1 VIDLLGGQI
10 KHAFVA
16 TSGVIQHVREGA
28 LKGLA
33 ISARR
38 RSALAPAVPT
48 VAESGFPGFEVETY
62 FVMLAPAGVPEP
74 IAQLLEREVRAAI
87 KSPDLA
93 EKFRMQDLGV
103 VGTTGVEAAARI
115 KADTALWAGIVQAT
129 NMKAE

>member
-1 VIDLLGGQI
+1 MC
-10 KHAFVA
+10 ARE
-16 TSGVIQHVREGA
+16 REGA
-28 LKGLA
+28 RDLGAPAL
-33 ISARR
+33 
-38 RSALAPAVPT
+38 ALAPASMT

-62 FVMLAPAGVPEP
+62 FVMLAPAGIVEP

-115 KADTALWAGIVQAT
+115 KADTELWAGIVQAT